1 MHAILRP
8 ELPLYRLYLL
18 RAMYAVLAFVQ
29 GDRTWS
35 AIVRHT
41 GPWELWNGV
50 GHSFFGALTV
60 LSLIGLRYPVRM
72 LPLLVYARH
81 CRQLP
86 LHRPR
91 RRDRAAASSVELSLE
106 ELRDRAGRPVALT
119 GCVSQVTSWM
129 VTGSV
134 LPRILATSVS
144 AFGFS
149 RRR

>member
-1 MHAILRP
+1 MKALPPADDPRVKDDRMHAILRP

-72 LPLLVYARH
+72 LPLLVYEFAWK
-81 CRQLP
+81 L
-86 LHRPR
+86 
-91 RRDRAAASSVELSLE
+91 
-106 ELRDRAGRPVALT
+106 
-119 GCVSQVTSWM
+119 
-129 VTGSV
+129 
-134 LPRILATSVS
+134 I
-144 AFGFS
+144 
-149 RRR
+149 